1 MDSLLEKSSVA
12 TEVLKCIHI
21 GLLCVQEDPVDRPT
35 MSSVVVMLAGDNL
48 KIPIPT
54 KPAFS
59 VGRIVA
65 EETTS
70 SNQRV
75 SSVNKVT
82 LSNVLPRW
90 LWCNSSF
97 FLVTKMNGGKQQ
109 QIKFLNKT
117 LGFLR
122 SEFARKRRIKP
133 FWGS

>member
-48 KIPIPT
+48 KIPIPS

-59 VGRIVA
+59 VGRVVA

-75 SSVNKVT
+75 SSANEVT
-82 LSNVLPRW
+82 LSNVLPR
-90 LWCNSSF
+90 
-97 FLVTKMNGGKQQ
+97 
-109 QIKFLNKT
+109 
-117 LGFLR
+117 
-122 SEFARKRRIKP
+122 
-133 FWGS
+133 

>member
-35 MSSVVVMLAGDNL
+35 MSSVVVMLAGDNYL

-54 KPAFS
+54 RPAFS

-75 SSVNKVT
+75 SSVNEVT
-82 LSNVLPRW
+82 HSNVLPR
-90 LWCNSSF
+90 
-97 FLVTKMNGGKQQ
+97 
-109 QIKFLNKT
+109 
-117 LGFLR
+117 
-122 SEFARKRRIKP
+122 
-133 FWGS
+133 